1 MFLVIADFDLRS
13 QNFQR
18 DIGLSKKINHKP
30 TYPATMKIKNIKVWS
45 TDLGNTKPYTIAFKT
60 VDEVRNAFIE
70 ITLDN
75 GMTGLGSGNPSEY
88 VVGENLA
95 QTLEALQ
102 EKNLE
107 FLVGRDIRE
116 MKQLTYEAW
125 LNFPKNPAARAA
137 IDIALYDAF
146 TKFLGIPLVKYLGQK
161 IQSMPTSNT
170 IGIKNVTET
179 LKETGEYL
187 KQGFKAIKVKL
198 GKDLAEDIER
208 MVKMR
213 EQFGYDYAIRIDAN
227 QGYNANQTIEFYQQ
241 TNNLK
246 IELIEQPL
254 PAKAIQ
260 EMKALPD
267 EVREVIAADES
278 LISPKDALELVKPP
292 RACGIFNIK
301 LMKCGG
307 VTQGLKIADIAFQEG
322 IDLFWGCNDESI
334 ISITAALHAAFAC
347 SNTKYIDLDGSLDL
361 GKDVVKGG
369 FILKDGMMHC
379 SDKPGLG
386 VELI

>member
-1 MFLVIADFDLRS
+1 
-13 QNFQR
+13 
-18 DIGLSKKINHKP
+18 
-30 TYPATMKIKNIKVWS
+30 MKIKDIKIWS
-45 TDLGNTKPYTIAFKT
+45 ADLGNTKPYTIAFKT
-60 VDEVRNAFIE
+60 VDEVRNAFVE
-70 ITLDN
+70 ITLAD
-75 GMTGLGSGNPSEY
+75 GTTGIGSGNPSEY
-88 VVGENLA
+88 VVGENLT

-102 EKNLE
+102 ERNLE

-116 MKQLTYEAW
+116 MKQLAFEVW
-125 LNFPKNPAARAA
+125 QKFPKNPAARAA
-137 IDIALYDAF
+137 VDIALHDAF
-146 TKFLGIPLVKYLGQK
+146 TKFLDIPLVKYLGQK

-179 LKETGEYL
+179 LKETEDYL

-198 GKDLAEDIER
+198 GKDLEEDIER

-227 QGYNANQTIEFYQQ
+227 QGYDSAQTIAFYQQ
-241 TNNLK
+241 TKHLK

-254 PAKAIQ
+254 PAKAVS

-278 LISPKDALELVKPP
+278 LISPVHALDLVKPP

-307 VTQGLKIADIAFQEG
+307 VSQGLKIADIALHEG

-334 ISITAALHAAFAC
+334 VSITAALHAAFAC

-361 GKDVVKGG
+361 GKDVVQGG
-369 FILKDGMMHC
+369 FILKDGMMYC

-386 VELI
+386 VEKIA